1 MLSFLC
7 ILISS
12 PYLDLA
18 EVLLF
23 HLSCCVILAVLVL
36 HTLSLLVGL
45 ILSAHNQVTFS

>member
-1 MLSFLC
+1 MSSLSYTF
-7 ILISS
+7 IFS

-36 HTLSLLVGL
+36 HTLSLLVCIGV
-45 ILSAHNQVTFS
+45 IC